1 MFVNTWG
8 AISPKRES
16 GTSCESGSL
25 QICHSSSSRQSMIRN
40 VRAPGR
46 PRRYDTS
53 VGLISFS
60 DSVHVDVEACQ
71 NVKRIERAID
81 GLECGRTG
89 YGNATDPFDEL
100 RRRLSA
106 QACRRFAIVLADG
119 VWSDQ
124 REAVRKAVMCHEQGI
139 EVVGVGFGGA
149 DAAFLREISTSDE
162 NSIFTDLSRLVETFS
177 AIAQEITEGKPRSLI
192 RG

>member
-1 MFVNTWG
+1 MCSSDLLTVYLAFDV
-8 AISPKRES
+8 
-16 GTSCESGSL
+16 SGSMSDEPL
-25 QICHSSSSRQSMIRN
+25 
-40 VRAPGR
+40 RAAQKAAHAFLSNC
-46 PRRYDTS
+46 DISTTS

-60 DSVHVDVEACQ
+60 DSVHVDAEACQ
-71 NVKRIERAID
+71 NVKKIERAINELD
-81 GLECGRTG
+81 CGRTG

-100 RRRLSA
+100 RQRLSGHKG
-106 QACRRFAIVLADG
+106 RRFAIVLADG

-124 REAVRKAVMCHEQGI
+124 REAVRRALQCHEEGI

-162 NSIFTDLSRLVETFS
+162 NSIFTDLSRLAETFS
-177 AIAQEITEGKPRSLI
+177 TIAQEITEGKSRSLI